1 MSDPI
6 LDYETLNAMAIRAL
20 AAQKRILSAYENRIP
35 IPRFVNDINGRGVVV
50 DAADPADIAD
60 RLVIAQWQHIII
72 AMGQLN
78 FADVARA
85 LAAIKERL

>member
-1 MSDPI
+1 MSNPI

-20 AAQKRILSAYENRIP
+20 AAQKRILEAHINHVPAYK
-35 IPRFVNDINGRGVVV
+35 VVEIDGKQHPV
-50 DAADPADIAD
+50 DTRHPGDPVDQQI
-60 RLVIAQWQHIII
+60 IAQWQHIII